1 MDTPQVDD
9 ALLWLGTIAAAFI
22 AIVSAMVILKKW
34 LLSDVSKDIEKVNA
48 QLHRNGGTSM
58 RDAVD
63 RIEEWQAFMS
73 TDLRRVTDRLDE
85 HIMFHLEDK

>member
-1 MDTPQVDD
+1 MDTPQIEDF
-9 ALLWLGTIAAAFI
+9 LLWIGTIAAAFI
-22 AIVSAMVILKKW
+22 AVVGAMAVFKKW
-34 LLSDVSKDIEKVNA
+34 ILGDITKDIEKVNA

-73 TDLRRVTDRLDE
+73 TDLRRVTDRLDN
-85 HIMFHLEDK
+85 HIAFHLEDK